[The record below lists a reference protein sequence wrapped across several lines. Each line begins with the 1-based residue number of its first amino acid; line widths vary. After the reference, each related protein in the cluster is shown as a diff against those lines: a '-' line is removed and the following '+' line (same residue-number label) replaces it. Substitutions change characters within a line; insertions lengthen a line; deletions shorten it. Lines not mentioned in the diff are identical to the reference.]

1 MSGEVLDICRVCVQL
16 SRNFKIYVLDNVM
29 LCAFSNSLPSEM
41 TITQEFILIA
51 LFLSLSCTLSLSLY
65 LNVIFIYSVLPAK
78 EKVIAEEYRDSGDAL
93 PRSHSFSDHS
103 LPLFYTSRCSGLL
116 PSSCRD
122 FVP

>member
-51 LFLSLSCTLSLSLY
+51 LFLSLSCTLSLALSQCHIH
-65 LNVIFIYSVLPAK
+65 IFRSSS
-78 EKVIAEEYRDSGDAL
+78 EGEGDCGGI
-93 PRSHSFSDHS
+93 P
-103 LPLFYTSRCSGLL
+103 
-116 PSSCRD
+116 
-122 FVP
+122 